1 MHRKGFIFIM
11 LMMLLSIWTISLGN
25 SASPTTY
32 EFIIID
38 PETGNAII
46 PADKIIPLANY
57 IKQLEE
63 VNKNLKQQIEVYEK
77 IVANYEE
84 QIKELNAELEKT
96 KTELAN
102 AKKEN
107 FWDKVKG
114 ISWQV
119 LTIISVGTMVYI
131 FIKGG

>member
-1 MHRKGFIFIM
+1 
-11 LMMLLSIWTISLGN
+11 MMLLSIWTISLGN

-77 IVANYEE
+77 IVATYEE

-96 KTELAN
+96 KTELAD